1 MLIWS
6 VFHEKDSLW
15 SESAAWYIAALC
27 GGFANLAW
35 SLKDIEMC
43 LFFNLTSV
51 NQAHSN
57 MYVCS

>member
-1 MLIWS
+1 MLIRS

-15 SESAAWYIAALC
+15 SESAAWNI
-27 GGFANLAW
+27 GGFANLGW
-35 SLKDIEMC
+35 SLKDSGMC